1 MAKFQHIDLATFFFR
16 SHFIKLSIVEKT
28 CNEDLVY
35 PNLIGNYWGTGILPN
50 SCKPLHPVI
59 VIMYK
64 SIITGKGTDVP
75 LYELEQEVCR
85 IAKNLTSWQFLTIR
99 LSPTIIH
106 EAFPKTVK
114 KSPRPLKR
122 PLRIIKKLLRTITTC
137 KSSIRCH
144 PETVKT
150 LLRII
155 NIFLFI
161 QINK

>member
-1 MAKFQHIDLATFFFR
+1 MLASF
-16 SHFIKLSIVEKT
+16 KT
-28 CNEDLVY
+28 YQNKRRNCEGPISNEEC
-35 PNLIGNYWGTGILPN
+35 IGILKEL
-50 SCKPLHPVI
+50 KPKEP
-59 VIMYK
+59 
-64 SIITGKGTDVP
+64 VP

-137 KSSIRCH
+137 QTFNKMPPRNNQDA
-144 PETVKT
+144 VKNYQHI
-150 LLRII
+150 LIYS
-155 NIFLFI
+155 N
-161 QINK
+161 Q

>member
-1 MAKFQHIDLATFFFR
+1 MSRSVKKCQELVTEVAKKYQDINFGTLLVQIR
-16 SHFIKLSIVEKT
+16 IVGQG
-28 CNEDLVY
+28 
-35 PNLIGNYWGTGILPN
+35 P
-50 SCKPLHPVI
+50 
-59 VIMYK
+59 
-64 SIITGKGTDVP
+64 KGPVP

-137 KSSIRCH
+137 QKFNKMPPRNSQDA
-144 PETVKT
+144 VKNYQH
-150 LLRII
+150 II
-155 NIFLFI
+155 IYSN
-161 QINK
+161 

>member
-1 MAKFQHIDLATFFFR
+1 M
-16 SHFIKLSIVEKT
+16 
-28 CNEDLVY
+28 
-35 PNLIGNYWGTGILPN
+35 NLKWTSPILEVG
-50 SCKPLHPVI
+50 VI
-59 VIMYK
+59 
-64 SIITGKGTDVP
+64 GKGPVP

-137 KSSIRCH
+137 QKFNKMPPRNSQDA
-144 PETVKT
+144 VK
-150 LLRII
+150 
-155 NIFLFI
+155 NY
-161 QINK
+161 

>member
-1 MAKFQHIDLATFFFR
+1 MPPPPLGFSGLKDICFLFGVD
-16 SHFIKLSIVEKT
+16 SV
-28 CNEDLVY
+28 
-35 PNLIGNYWGTGILPN
+35 
-50 SCKPLHPVI
+50 SCPCLDNFLKQDYQGP
-59 VIMYK
+59 
-64 SIITGKGTDVP
+64 VP

-137 KSSIRCH
+137 QKFNKMPPRNSQDA
-144 PETVKT
+144 VKNYQHI
-150 LLRII
+150 LIYS
-155 NIFLFI
+155 N
-161 QINK
+161 Q